1 MLWKLSQLRKYQ
13 LDEDEPDVRGWPVF
27 DEDGREIGAVDCMIV
42 DTKRD
47 RISHFGVLV
56 KDHVRMVPLEQI
68 EINRNAKE
76 ILISD
81 ASLAEIDRYPDFK
94 SNLDLLE
101 RERQYYVT
109 FEPQQPT
116 EFQPVSIKELLS
128 PEWNRVENDGRGVS
142 IEGSFG
148 QTREDY
154 WSADGTRYCGYKIWD
169 HEGNGL
175 MCANVYTVLDP
186 ESGEKDDSN
195 DFEPD
200 FVRTVVYRYGKFVR
214 IDGRYLAQ
222 FFEGGAPGILVDF
235 IEGTEV
241 ARFKK

>member
-1 MLWKLSQLRKYQ
+1 MLWKLSQLTKYQ
-13 LDEDEPDVRGWPVF
+13 LDEDEADVRGWPVF
-27 DEDGREIGAVDCMIV
+27 DRDEREIGKVDTMIV

-56 KDHVRMVPLEQI
+56 GDRVRMVPLEQL

-76 ILISD
+76 ILLPD
-81 ASLAEIDRYPDFK
+81 VSLEEIDRYPDFK

-109 FEPQQPT
+109 FEPQEPT

-128 PEWNRVENDGRGVS
+128 PEWNLVENDGRAVS

-148 QTREDY
+148 QTKEDC
-154 WSADGTRYCGYKIWD
+154 WIADGIRCCGYKIWD
-169 HEGNGL
+169 HEGNGI
-175 MCANVYTVLDP
+175 MGANVYSVIEP

-214 IDGRYLAQ
+214 IEGRYLAQ

-235 IEGTEV
+235 VEGTKV
-241 ARFKK
+241 VRFKK